1 MPPFSHHYLYR
12 EFLISFFINIEKYRQ
27 DKVQKKMKE
36 NNKVVMP
43 SDHQL
48 MEHIVYIMLLMAD
61 GDIDN

>member
-1 MPPFSHHYLYR
+1 
-12 EFLISFFINIEKYRQ
+12 
-27 DKVQKKMKE
+27 MKE
-36 NNKVVMP
+36 NNKAVMP